1 MSKVSDKRAKFN
13 DKSDPSFM
21 FENQCVAYI
30 RVCPKCGTRFPS
42 GSDHC
47 IECGAERPRCQHRA
61 MENETVC
68 RSHATGRPYTIYSK
82 LAGTLSDSVLEEIV
96 EADDRDLS
104 QEFALARIAL
114 SSVLDNPDQIKS
126 DKLLGMVKD
135 FFTIAEKKKNIEQ
148 GQVLNISWNDDL
160 VNSLRLRVRK
170 LIKTFESILE
180 DYIEDESLRKTILLE
195 LKERTKMPGNAV
207 TVPLKDDDY
216 IALKENK

>member
-1 MSKVSDKRAKFN
+1 
-13 DKSDPSFM
+13 
-21 FENQCVAYI
+21 
-30 RVCPKCGTRFPS
+30 
-42 GSDHC
+42 
-47 IECGAERPRCQHRA
+47 
-61 MENETVC
+61 
-68 RSHATGRPYTIYSK
+68 
-82 LAGTLSDSVLEEIV
+82 
-96 EADDRDLS
+96 
-104 QEFALARIAL
+104 
-114 SSVLDNPDQIKS
+114 
-126 DKLLGMVKD
+126 MVKD